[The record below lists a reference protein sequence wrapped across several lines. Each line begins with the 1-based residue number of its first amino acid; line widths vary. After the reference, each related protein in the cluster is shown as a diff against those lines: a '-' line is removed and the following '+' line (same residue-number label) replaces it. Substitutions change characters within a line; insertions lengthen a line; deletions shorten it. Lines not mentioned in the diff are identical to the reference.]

1 MNATSDLT
9 TTFYRPILKAFAV
22 MLGGFLLAPT
32 HILLSLYQQCPLAR
46 WFAILLG
53 SVIVVFA
60 LINAISISLR
70 AMNAADL
77 GRKIII

>member
-1 MNATSDLT
+1 MNTTSDLK

-32 HILLSLYQQCPLAR
+32 HILLSLYEQYPIAR
-46 WFAILLG
+46 GLVILLG
-53 SVIVVFA
+53 SLIVVCA
-60 LINAISISLR
+60 LINVISISLR
-70 AMNAADL
+70 AINAAGL